1 MQIDLSSVPADSEI
15 ASAVLEFFQT
25 GWALDDDTEKNTL
38 HTITS
43 PWNPTE
49 VTWESPW
56 QSVGGDYTQE
66 PSGESFLVGM
76 EEWES
81 YDITQTVQ
89 DMVNGSVDNNGFM
102 LTTFVGNSVL
112 RQYEGAH
119 SDMEDKRPR
128 LVVTYDDVISVR
140 QRAADHPARISMD
153 ENVLQ
158 VSGRDNTRLTGVRIY
173 NSAGQLS
180 SGTTMASGIAQQ
192 SIDLSTLS
200 PGVYIA
206 NIQTSRGS
214 MRQSFIIR

>member
-1 MQIDLSSVPADSEI
+1 
-15 ASAVLEFFQT
+15 VLEIFQT

-38 HTITS
+38 HAITT

-56 QSVGGDYTQE
+56 QSIGGDYTE
-66 PSGESFLVGM
+66 EAAGESFLVGM

-81 YDITQTVQ
+81 YDITQTIQ
-89 DMVNGSVDNNGFM
+89 DMVKGSVDNNGFM

-119 SDMEDKRPR
+119 SEMTDKRPR
-128 LVVTYDDVISVR
+128 LVITYKDAISVR
-140 QRAADHPARISMD
+140 RRAADHPARISMN

-158 VSGRDNTRLTGVRIY
+158 VFGRNNIHLTGVHIY

-180 SGTTMASGIAQQ
+180 SETTMAGGIAQQ